1 MGSMRNLFYFL
12 KEAII
17 GFTRH
22 FSTAFGSI
30 VTIFLSL
37 FIIGIFLLAGLILN
51 NVLETVEDEVG
62 MSVWL
67 ADDASDEDVQE
78 LQYYIIGLDG
88 VADVTYRS
96 KAQALEIFKQDNADQ
111 TDIIKMLEE
120 MEAEGIN
127 DLPASLEVE
136 LSDPQSVERIAFDIQ
151 ANTTFQRI
159 CDSPTD
165 PESSI
170 RYGQKTVEKL
180 FTVINYIRYLG
191 IIVIALLIFIALVF
205 INNTIRLAIMA
216 RQREI
221 SIMRLVGASN
231 GFIRGPFVT
240 ESILHALL
248 GAALAVSAL
257 EAVRWYALPRLA
269 NDMQWLPLDLPGS
282 SYMMVYGVLAVAGVI
297 IAMIGSAFAMRK
309 YLKV

>member
-1 MGSMRNLFYFL
+1 MRNLFYFL
-12 KEAII
+12 KEAFI
-17 GFTRH
+17 GFGRH

-37 FIIGIFLLAGLILN
+37 FIIGVFMLAGLILN
-51 NVLETVEDEVG
+51 NVVQAVEDEVG
-62 MSVWL
+62 MSVWIS
-67 ADDASDEDVQE
+67 DDATDEEITD
-78 LQYYIIGLDG
+78 LQVYILGLDG
-88 VADVTYRS
+88 VADVTYVS
-96 KAQALEIFKQDNADQ
+96 KAQALEIFKEQNADSP
-111 TDIIKMLEE
+111 DLIKMLDE
-120 MEAEGIN
+120 MAAEGIN

-151 ANTTFQRI
+151 ANTLFQRI
-159 CDSPTD
+159 CDDPTH
-165 PESSI
+165 PEDCI
-170 RYGQKTVEKL
+170 RYGQQTVEKL
-180 FTVINYIRYLG
+180 FTVTNYIRYIGLAL
-191 IIVIALLIFIALVF
+191 IVLLIFIALVF

-248 GAALAVSAL
+248 GAGLAIGSL
-257 EAVRWYALPRLA
+257 EAVRRYALPKLSQ
-269 NDMQWLPLDLPGS
+269 DLQWLPLNLPMNQ
-282 SYMMVYGVLAVAGVI
+282 YYMVYGILAVAGII
-297 IAMIGSAFAMRK
+297 IAMIGSAFAMRR

>member
-1 MGSMRNLFYFL
+1 MASMRNLIYFI
-12 KEAII
+12 KEAFI
-17 GFTRH
+17 GFGRH

-37 FIIGIFLLAGLILN
+37 FIIGIFMLLGLMLN
-51 NVLETVEDEVG
+51 NVVESVESEVG

-67 ADDASDEDVQE
+67 ADDAEEEDIQE
-78 LQYYIIGLDG
+78 LITYIAGLDG
-88 VADVTYRS
+88 VADATFVS
-96 KAQALEIFKQDNADQ
+96 KAQALEIFKEENADNADL
-111 TDIIKMLEE
+111 ISMLEE

-127 DLPASLEVE
+127 DMPPSIEVT

-159 CDSPTD
+159 CESPAD
-165 PESSI
+165 PESAI
-170 RYGQKTVEKL
+170 RYGQKTVDKL
-180 FTVINYIRYLG
+180 FTVTNYVRYIG
-191 IIVIALLIFIALVF
+191 IAIIALLVFIALVF

-231 GFIRGPFVT
+231 GFIRGPFLT
-240 ESILHALL
+240 ESILHALI
-248 GAALAVSAL
+248 GAALAIGAM
-257 EAVRWYALPRLA
+257 EAIRRYVLPMLA
-269 NDMQWLPLDLPGS
+269 TDMEWLPLDLAMS
-282 SYMMVYGVLAVAGVI
+282 SYYNIYIILAVAGVI
-297 IAMIGSAFAMRK
+297 IALIGCSFAMRR

>member
-1 MGSMRNLFYFL
+1 MRNLFYFI
-12 KEAII
+12 KEAFI
-17 GFTRH
+17 GFKRH

-30 VTIFLSL
+30 ITIFLSL
-37 FIIGIFLLAGLILN
+37 FIIGVFLLAGIILN
-51 NVLETVEDEVG
+51 NVVESVESEVG

-67 ADDASDEDVQE
+67 SDDATEEEVQE

-96 KAQALEIFKQDNADQ
+96 KAQALEIFKEENADQ
-111 TDIIKMLEE
+111 VDIIKMLEE

-151 ANTTFQRI
+151 ANLTFQRI
-159 CDSPTD
+159 CDDPTH
-165 PESSI
+165 PETSI

-180 FTVINYIRYLG
+180 FTVTNYIRYIGLAM
-191 IIVIALLIFIALVF
+191 IALLVFIALVF

-231 GFIRGPFVT
+231 GFIRGPFLT

-248 GAALAVSAL
+248 GAGLAIGCL
-257 EAVRWYALPRLA
+257 EAVRVYALPLLSK
-269 NDMQWLPLDLPGS
+269 DLQWLPLDLPMNQY
-282 SYMMVYGVLAVAGVI
+282 YMIYGILAVAGII

>member
-1 MGSMRNLFYFL
+1 MRNIFYFI
-12 KEAII
+12 KEAFI
-17 GFTRH
+17 GFKRH

-30 VTIFLSL
+30 ITIFLSL
-37 FIIGIFLLAGLILN
+37 FIIGVFLLAGIILN
-51 NVLETVEDEVG
+51 NVVQSVEEEVG

-67 ADDASDEDVQE
+67 SDDATDEEVAE

-96 KAQALEIFKQDNADQ
+96 KAQALEIFKQENADQ

-159 CDSPTD
+159 CDDPTH
-165 PESSI
+165 PETSI

-180 FTVINYIRYLG
+180 FTVTNYIRYIGLAL
-191 IIVIALLIFIALVF
+191 IALLIFIALVF
-205 INNTIRLAIMA
+205 INNTIRLAILA

-240 ESILHALL
+240 ESILHAII
-248 GAALAVSAL
+248 GAGLAIGSL
-257 EAVRWYALPRLA
+257 EAVRVYLLPRLA
-269 NDMQWLPLDLPGS
+269 GDLQWLPLDLPMS
-282 SYMMVYGVLAVAGVI
+282 QYYMVYGVLAVAGII